1 MVTSME
7 IGILVRASPKKM
19 VIKIKVG
26 VNFCIAQKKWSLLRS
41 LQMENPIKSS
51 IVDVEPGHKRK
62 QSEKLIREGTDVK
75 GEKKQKIVENEQGV
89 VLS

>member
-1 MVTSME
+1 
-7 IGILVRASPKKM
+7 
-19 VIKIKVG
+19 
-26 VNFCIAQKKWSLLRS
+26 
-41 LQMENPIKSS
+41 MENPIKSS
-51 IVDVEPGHKRK
+51 IVDVKPGHKRK

>member
-1 MVTSME
+1 ME
-7 IGILVRASPKKM
+7 S
-19 VIKIKVG
+19 IKESTNG
-26 VNFCIAQKKWSLLRS
+26 
-41 LQMENPIKSS
+41 NPIKSS